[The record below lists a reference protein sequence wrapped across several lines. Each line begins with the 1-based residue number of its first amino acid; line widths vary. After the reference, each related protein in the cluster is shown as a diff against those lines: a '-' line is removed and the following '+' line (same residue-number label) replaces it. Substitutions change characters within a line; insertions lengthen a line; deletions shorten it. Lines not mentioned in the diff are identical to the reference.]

1 MDPEIER
8 LLTVLGFKN
17 PSMKDM
23 KMKTITSQWRRM
35 SLVKHP
41 DKGGRKE
48 EFQELMEAYEKLGK
62 KIEETPQDLYEKTRD
77 AYYCQADEKQVLNE
91 KIVEIELKS
100 ANQAK
105 EILKMKRD
113 NQKQEKNL
121 ETKIKEVESSLNGC
135 FKRIDKYE
143 QENVKLKEEK
153 KVLEELRKMDNLE
166 KESSEKEESHEED
179 NGIEERSL
187 MMMR

>member
-1 MDPEIER
+1 
-8 LLTVLGFKN
+8 
-17 PSMKDM
+17 
-23 KMKTITSQWRRM
+23 
-35 SLVKHP
+35 
-41 DKGGRKE
+41 
-48 EFQELMEAYEKLGK
+48 MEAYEKLGK

-166 KESSEKEESHEED
+166 KESSEKEESNEED
-179 NGIEERSL
+179 NGIEAEVFDISNDDPDDNEIIEFW
-187 MMMR
+187 